1 MPLLWLSLLFI
12 AGVVLATW
20 LGGPLWLWLVAALFC
35 LILSILIHKGYFFFQ
50 KLQIKNKYIPVHP
63 FLMLFAVLLGGFR
76 YLQTRPVINT
86 DVLAYYNDV
95 GRIEFSGTIHRPADP
110 LDSAILLD
118 VEVHEVLS
126 INDVDIR
133 IPVKGRCLVRVMP
146 GTDFHYGDKVV
157 FAGNMTTPP
166 EGEDFSYRDY
176 LARKGIYSYMLY
188 GSLYDLQPA
197 SKISVFSVLFGFRER
212 AYETINAMMN
222 QPEAGLLSG
231 ILIGMERDIPQYVE
245 DDFQETG
252 TSHIVAISGFNIALV
267 AGLLTVLLDKILGK
281 KLAPFA
287 VVGGIF
293 LYTILVGAQAAVVR
307 AAIMGSISL
316 MGRQIGRRGTGY
328 NTLVLTAALMTWQN
342 PLILGDVGFQLSF
355 AATLGLV
362 LFAGP
367 WQDGLTRWITRRFSE
382 EAAAKLSAPISE
394 YFLFT
399 FAAQL
404 TTLPVIL
411 YHFGRISLSAF
422 VANPLILPAQPLIM
436 ILGGPVVILGM
447 LWLPLAKV
455 LSWLV
460 WPLLYYTIHMVGWVA
475 DITDANIPVQ
485 VGLGIGAVLLLFLI
499 MLVFLVR
506 ENHPKLAM
514 AMRPVLFVLVLVLA
528 NSFLWRELFRQPD
541 GNLHLTVYPEGDCTV
556 VLVES
561 PRGQRVMVNGGSESS
576 RLSAELGNLLP
587 MTDREVNVLLIPQ
600 NKTACISAIP
610 KLMERIKFSQ
620 LITAPVMEYSRSLME
635 MDEAAA
641 EQGLD
646 SVQFLDTLEI
656 ELEDGVQ
663 ITLIPSQSGTSV
675 TQLIT
680 WGNFSALL
688 LWDGYMPCQLLE
700 ENITSF
706 TLYMDGRTEPQ
717 ILAEECPD
725 LSVMIQAMELP
736 LGSNEDGF
744 VNLTR
749 YRKFILETD
758 GEQVWLSGV
767 GP

>member
-12 AGVVLATW
+12 AGVMLSTW
-20 LGGPLWLWLVAALFC
+20 LGGPAWVWLLGALFC
-35 LILSILIHKGYFFFQ
+35 LLIYFLIRKGYFFFR
-50 KLQIKNKYIPVHP
+50 KLQVKNKYIPVHP
-63 FLMLFAVLLGGFR
+63 LLMVFALLLGGFR
-76 YLQTRPVINT
+76 YIQTRPLV
-86 DVLAYYNDV
+86 DADALAYYNDV
-95 GRIEFSGTIHRPADP
+95 GRIEFAGTIHRPADP

-118 VEVHEVLS
+118 VDVHEVLS
-126 INDVDIR
+126 INDVDIN

-146 GTDFHYGDKVV
+146 GTDFHYGDEVV
-157 FAGNMTTPP
+157 FSGNMTTPP

-188 GSLYDLQPA
+188 GSIYDLQPT
-197 SKISVFSVLFGFRER
+197 SKTSVFSALFGFRER
-212 AYETINAMMN
+212 AYETINAIMN
-222 QPEAGLLSG
+222 QPEAGLLTG

-267 AGLLTVLLDKILGK
+267 AGLLTILLDKLLGK

-293 LYTILVGAQAAVVR
+293 LYTLLVGAQAAVVR

-367 WQDGLTRWITRRFSE
+367 WQDGLTRWISGRFSE
-382 EAAAKLSAPISE
+382 EAAEKLSAPISE

-404 TTLPVIL
+404 TTLPVII
-411 YHFGRISLSAF
+411 YHFGRISFSAF

-436 ILGGPVVILGM
+436 ILGGPVVLLGM
-447 LWLPLAKV
+447 LWLPLGRV

-475 DITDANIPVQ
+475 DVTDGNIPVQ
-485 VGLGIGAVLLLFLI
+485 VGLGIGAVVLLFLV
-499 MLVFLVR
+499 MLMFLLR
-506 ENHPKLAM
+506 EKHAKVAL
-514 AMRPVLFVLVLVLA
+514 AMRPMIFLLALVLA
-528 NSFLWRELFRQPD
+528 NAFLWRELYRQPD

-556 VLVES
+556 VLMES
-561 PRGQRVMVNGGSESS
+561 PRGQRVMVNGGDEAS

-587 MTDREVNVLLIPQ
+587 MTDREVDVLLIPQ
-600 NKTACISAIP
+600 DRTACMSAVP
-610 KLMERIKFSQ
+610 KLMERFKVGQ
-620 LITAPVMEYSRSLME
+620 VITAPVMEFSRSLNE
-635 MDEAAA
+635 IDELAM
-641 EQGLD
+641 EQGSSAIHYD
-646 SVQFLDTLEI
+646 DVLEI
-656 ELEDGVQ
+656 ELEDELM
-663 ITLIPSQSGTSV
+663 ITLIPSQSDTSV
-675 TQLIT
+675 TQMIT
-680 WGNFSALL
+680 WQDFSALL
-688 LWDGYMPCQLLE
+688 VWQGYLPCQLLE
-700 ENITSF
+700 EKIGGV
-706 TLYMDGRTEPQ
+706 TLYVDGREEPRP
-717 ILAEECPD
+717 ISEECTD
-725 LSVMIQAMELP
+725 LSAMIQAMEVP
-736 LGSNEDGF
+736 LGNGNEGM
-744 VNLTR
+744 VNLTQF
-749 YRKFILETD
+749 RKFIVETD